1 MNIVRRLNSA
11 LDQGVSKQVFDHVRN
26 YMICALILAI
36 GTTELR
42 EKEAQFFDLI
52 PPGYSGLGVVALG
65 VLLIL
70 FNLYDGIRRISRS
83 PHHRLLIAALIV
95 LYLFMTARIVEM
107 AWDFR
112 DPGDAPGELIGIEI
126 RSTGDGAPVAG

>member
-70 FNLYDGIRRISRS
+70 FKMSRNLISENS
-83 PHHRLLIAALIV
+83 HI
-95 LYLFMTARIVEM
+95 
-107 AWDFR
+107 
-112 DPGDAPGELIGIEI
+112 PGTNK
-126 RSTGDGAPVAG
+126 RTK